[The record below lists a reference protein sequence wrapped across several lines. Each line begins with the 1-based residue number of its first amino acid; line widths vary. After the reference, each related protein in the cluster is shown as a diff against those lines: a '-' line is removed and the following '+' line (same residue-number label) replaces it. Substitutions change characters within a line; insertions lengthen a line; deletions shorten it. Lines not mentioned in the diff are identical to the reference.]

1 VGRMN
6 YAQHPP
12 AAPTDGRTRVRLSP
26 IASIARI
33 DVKHVEIHKSRRS
46 QSSRRYR
53 RWPNPRS
60 LGKMIST
67 THITRLGRT
76 GPPDPEPE

>member
-12 AAPTDGRTRVRLSP
+12 AAPTDGRTRSRLSP

-33 DVKHVEIHKSRRS
+33 DVKHVEIHKAAVLSRVDVTAVGPTPGP
-46 QSSRRYR
+46 
-53 RWPNPRS
+53 W
-60 LGKMIST
+60 GK
-67 THITRLGRT
+67 
-76 GPPDPEPE
+76 